1 MRTSWLLILLALPS
15 LIGSVLL
22 MRLAGVGQSLL
33 IQQIA
38 LALLGMTCVLWID
51 NARRN
56 QDAGKALTIPRQVR
70 NSVLILVPMLIGL
83 AACFAF
89 SEAGNSKSLAQIWRH
104 SLVLLSY
111 RFAFGFIRVG

>member
-38 LALLGMTCVLWID
+38 LALLGLTCVLWID
-51 NARRN
+51 NAPKSRRG
-56 QDAGKALTIPRQVR
+56 QSFDDTTASPQFDFDSGPDVDRLGCLFR
-70 NSVLILVPMLIGL
+70 VL
-83 AACFAF
+83 
-89 SEAGNSKSLAQIWRH
+89 
-104 SLVLLSY
+104 
-111 RFAFGFIRVG
+111 